1 MSVCSAIAVMLSFPF
16 KHEVLLGLFEEFAF
30 TLKVDPRIDSL
41 GTVPLKFS
49 IFHVCI
55 NIRRIYEMTEGKLS

>member
-16 KHEVLLGLFEEFAF
+16 KLERLLGVFEEFVF
-30 TLKVDPRIDSL
+30 TLKVDPRSDSL

-55 NIRRIYEMTEGKLS
+55 NMRRIYEMTEGRLS

>member
-16 KHEVLLGLFEEFAF
+16 KLERLLGVFEEFVF
-30 TLKVDPRIDSL
+30 TLKVDPHSDSL

-55 NIRRIYEMTEGKLS
+55 NMRRIYEMTEGRLS